1 MFLIRPSSIVIFFEN
16 GKIDNMFWVFVGL
29 ILVWTILLT
38 DFLLGIRKIPK
49 LEHTVPSQTSELIS
63 VIIAAKDEEDSIHET
78 LHTLAN
84 QKNVEIEIIA
94 VNDRS
99 NDRTGEIID
108 EAAALH
114 SSIRA
119 VHIDH
124 LPKGWLGKNHA
135 LKKGAELAAGAYL
148 LFTDADIQFEEQTLT
163 KATTAMKAEKLDH
176 LTAAPDL
183 TARSFALRGLISY
196 FLFGFGYL
204 KRPWTA
210 NQEKPRG
217 GMGIGAFQMMTKSC
231 YQKIGGHEA
240 VRFRPDDDLA
250 LGQKIKAAGFRQKLV
265 TAKQLLS
272 VEWYP
277 DFKSALQGFEKN
289 AFAGLNYS
297 VSLSLFAVFGVL
309 ISQVLPF
316 FLFIFGDPPVQI
328 ISAINI
334 LLLFCLYGLTTRS
347 FTNYPWWMIFGLPI
361 FAFLF
366 VFMLTRALILTWIR
380 GGIEWRG
387 NQYSIKELK
396 QFFRNSE
403 EDHR

>member
-1 MFLIRPSSIVIFFEN
+1 MFPTKQSNTVTFIEN
-16 GKIDNMFWVFVGL
+16 GEIVNMFWVFFGL
-29 ILVWTILLT
+29 LFVWMILLV
-38 DFLLGIRKIPK
+38 DFLLGIRKIPR
-49 LEHTVPSQTSELIS
+49 LEDTVPSQTDELVS
-63 VIIAAKDEEDSIHET
+63 VIIAAKDEEDSIRET
-78 LHTLAN
+78 LHTLAQ
-84 QKNVEIEIIA
+84 QKNVRCEIIA

-99 NDRTGEIID
+99 SDRTGKIIN
-108 EAAALH
+108 ETAA
-114 SSIRA
+114 SSSTIRA
-119 VHIDH
+119 VHINH
-124 LPKGWLGKNHA
+124 LPEGWLGKNHA
-135 LKKGAELAAGAYL
+135 LKKGAEFASGAYL
-148 LFTDADIQFEEQTLT
+148 LFTDADIQFHEQTLA
-163 KATTAMKAEKLDH
+163 KAMTAMKVDELDH

-183 TARSFALRGLISY
+183 KAHSFALRGLISY

-210 NQEKPRG
+210 NQKKPRG
-217 GMGIGAFQMMTKSC
+217 GMGIGAFQMMKKSC
-231 YQKIGGHEA
+231 YQQIGNHEA

-250 LGQKIKAAGFRQKLV
+250 LGQRIKAAGFRQKLV

-277 DFKSALQGFEKN
+277 DFKSALKGFEKN

-297 VSLSLFAVFGVL
+297 IPLSLFALFGVL
-309 ISQVLPF
+309 ISQVFP
-316 FLFIFGDPPVQI
+316 FIFVFFGSPSVQI

-347 FTNYPWWMIFGLPI
+347 FTNYPLGMIFGLPI
-361 FAFLF
+361 FALLF
-366 VFMLTRALILTWIR
+366 VFMLGRALILTWVR

-387 NQYSIKELK
+387 NRYSIKELK

>member
-1 MFLIRPSSIVIFFEN
+1 MFLIRLLNIEIFIEN
-16 GKIDNMFWVFVGL
+16 GEIDNMFWVFFGL
-29 ILVWTILLT
+29 LFVWMILLV
-38 DFLLGIRKIPK
+38 DFLLGIRKIPR
-49 LEHTVPSQTSELIS
+49 LEDTVPSQTDELVS
-63 VIIAAKDEEDSIHET
+63 VIIAAKDEEDSIRET
-78 LHTLAN
+78 LHTLAH
-84 QKNVEIEIIA
+84 QKNVRCEIIA

-99 NDRTGEIID
+99 SDRTGEFID
-108 EAAALH
+108 KTAALY
-114 SSIRA
+114 STIRA
-119 VHIDH
+119 VHINH
-124 LPKGWLGKNHA
+124 LPEGWLGKNHA

-148 LFTDADIQFEEQTLT
+148 LFTDADIQFDEQTLS
-163 KATTAMKAEKLDH
+163 KAMTAMKVEELDH

-183 TARSFALRGLISY
+183 KARSFALRGLISY

-210 NQEKPRG
+210 NQKKTRG
-217 GMGIGAFQMMTKSC
+217 GMGIGAFQLMTNSC
-231 YQKIGGHEA
+231 YQKTGTHEA

-250 LGQKIKAAGFRQKLV
+250 LGQRIKAAGFRQKLV

-297 VSLSLFAVFGVL
+297 ISLSLFALFGVL
-309 ISQVLPF
+309 FSQVFP
-316 FLFIFGDPPVQI
+316 FIFVFSGDPSVQI

-347 FTNYPWWMIFGLPI
+347 FTNYPLGMIFGLPI
-361 FAFLF
+361 FALLF
-366 VFMLTRALILTWIR
+366 VFMLGRALILTWVR

-387 NQYSIKELK
+387 NRYSIKELK

>member
-1 MFLIRPSSIVIFFEN
+1 MFLIRPSNIVIFIEN
-16 GKIDNMFWVFVGL
+16 GEIVNMFWVFFGL
-29 ILVWTILLT
+29 LFIWIILLI
-38 DFLLGIRKIPK
+38 DFLQGIRKIPK
-49 LEHTVPSQTSELIS
+49 LEHTVPSQASELIS
-63 VIIAAKDEEDSIHET
+63 VIIAAKDEETSIHET
-78 LHTLAN
+78 LQNLAN
-84 QKNVEIEIIA
+84 QKDVRCEIIA

-99 NDRTGEIID
+99 SDRTGEIID
-108 EAAALH
+108 KTAALH

-124 LPKGWLGKNHA
+124 LPEGWLGKNHA

-148 LFTDADIQFEEQTLT
+148 LFTDADIEFEEQTLV
-163 KATTAMKAEKLDH
+163 KAITAMKAEELDH

-183 TARSFALRGLISY
+183 KARSFALRGLISY

-210 NQEKPRG
+210 NQEKRRG

-231 YQKIGGHEA
+231 YQKTGTHEA

-297 VSLSLFAVFGVL
+297 IPLSLFALFGVL
-309 ISQVLPF
+309 ISQVFP
-316 FLFIFGDPPVQI
+316 FIFVFLGSPSVQI

-347 FTNYPWWMIFGLPI
+347 FTNYPWWMIFGLPF
-361 FAFLF
+361 FALLF
-366 VFMLTRALILTWIR
+366 IFMLARALILTWIR

-387 NQYSIKELK
+387 NRYSIKELK